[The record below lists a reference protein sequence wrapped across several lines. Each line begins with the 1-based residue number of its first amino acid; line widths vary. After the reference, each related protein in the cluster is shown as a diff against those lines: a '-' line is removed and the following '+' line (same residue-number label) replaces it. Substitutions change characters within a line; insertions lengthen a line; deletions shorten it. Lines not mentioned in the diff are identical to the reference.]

1 MAYRRLLYPSAMAIL
16 ALTAA
21 LSFAPIDTTDYSM
34 VEAVPSPLSFWHQL
48 TNLGHGIVFKG
59 QLVTVLLGL
68 LGCCVLLMHYAIG
81 VVPPLWLAGLD
92 VDARYAGELRP
103 AYNREQRHQH
113 RHLHKEVGEFF
124 AKYDLLCTVIP
135 TEEARQLWPTV
146 GYSSLELLEPTVA
159 AVARMMCCPAVALT
173 LYDTS
178 AASLV
183 AKQSTEVKGGK
194 KNDGQDDGS
203 THAHGAGRALALMLI
218 GRPFGEDALL
228 AAAAVWAD
236 AHPPPADA
244 GFQQP
249 PSATAHSVQN
259 ERNNGVVESA
269 DAAYACPGVCVGF
282 GARLV
287 ASVVCSPGWG
297 VVTNKL
303 QSVVHLAA
311 RRVAAAYNGQRLHG
325 RN

>member
-1 MAYRRLLYPSAMAIL
+1 
-16 ALTAA
+16 
-21 LSFAPIDTTDYSM
+21 M
-34 VEAVPSPLSFWHQL
+34 VEAVPSPLSFWYQL

-59 QLVTVLLGL
+59 KLVTVLLGL
-68 LGCCVLLMHYAIG
+68 VGCCVLLMHYAIG
-81 VVPPLWLAGLD
+81 VVPALWLAGLD

-103 AYNREQRHQH
+103 AYSREQRHQH
-113 RHLHKEVGEFF
+113 RQLHKEVGEFF

-146 GYSSLELLEPTVA
+146 GYSSLELLQPTA
-159 AVARMMCCPAVALT
+159 PAMARMMCCPAVALA

-183 AKQSTEVKGGK
+183 AKQSTKVKGGK
-194 KNDGQDDGS
+194 KNEGEDDGS
-203 THAHGAGRALALMLI
+203 HAHAAGQELALMLI

-228 AAAAVWAD
+228 AAAAAWAD

-244 GFQQP
+244 GCQQH
-249 PSATAHSVQN
+249 PSATAQSVQN
-259 ERNNGVVESA
+259 ERTDGETEST
-269 DAAYACPGVCVGF
+269 DAANACPEKCVGF

-297 VVTNKL
+297 GVYQKL
-303 QSVVHLAA
+303 QWVVHLATQ
-311 RRVAAAYNGQRLHG
+311 RVAAAYNGQRLHG
-325 RN
+325 SN